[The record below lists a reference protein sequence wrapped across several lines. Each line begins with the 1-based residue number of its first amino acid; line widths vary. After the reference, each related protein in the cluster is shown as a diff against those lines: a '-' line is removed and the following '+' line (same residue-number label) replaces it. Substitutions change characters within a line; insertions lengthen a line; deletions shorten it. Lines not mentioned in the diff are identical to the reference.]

1 VESELDFLLGGAI
14 NSLPKLEIL
23 VHFQQEGSSVR
34 SPAEI
39 GVRLRRPTGEITT
52 ALEELAHAG
61 LVDRFALGTGR
72 HVLYGARN
80 DTYVQ
85 QVLQVLYARYQDP
98 DARRQLLQHALGQGG
113 NGDSDS

>member
-1 VESELDFLLGGAI
+1 MESELDLLLGRAI

-23 VHFQQEGSSVR
+23 VHFLREGSDVR

-39 GVRLRRPTGEITT
+39 GVRLRRPTGEVTT

-61 LVDRFALGTGR
+61 LVDRFTLGTGR

-85 QVLQVLYARYQDP
+85 QLLQVLYTRYQDLG
-98 DARRQLLQHALGQGG
+98 ARRQLLQRALGQS
-113 NGDSDS
+113 GDDSGS